1 MDAWLILSLVTAAVL
16 LASAVRRVPAGRVYS
31 VYRHGKLARVLEQ
44 GTHLIQPWRDRVRH
58 KIDLGGQMLKLDEPL
73 DERRELRG
81 TVYWQV
87 LEPERVDAVI
97 DEVEQLIRR
106 GAQAA
111 VREQAPAA
119 LADRHDAGAHVKQTL
134 NSTLRPRGM
143 MVTRVELEAA

>member
-1 MDAWLILSLVTAAVL
+1 MATWLTLLLVIAAVL

-31 VYRHGKLARVLEQ
+31 VYRRGKLVRVLGA

-58 KIDLGGQMLKLDEPL
+58 KIDLGGQTLTLDEPL

-97 DEVEQLIRR
+97 DEVDQLIRR
-106 GAQAA
+106 GAQEAL
-111 VREQAPAA
+111 RTQAPTV
-119 LADRHDAGAHVKQTL
+119 LADRRDAGAHVKQTL

>member
-1 MDAWLILSLVTAAVL
+1 MDTWLILSLVIVAVL

-31 VYRHGKLARVLEQ
+31 VYRRGKLVRVLDE
-44 GTHLIQPWRDRVRH
+44 GTHLIQPWCDRVRH
-58 KIDLGGQMLKLDEPL
+58 KIDLGGQMLKLEVPL

-97 DEVEQLIRR
+97 DEVDQLIRH

-111 VREQAPAA
+111 LRDRTP
-119 LADRHDAGAHVKQTL
+119 LADRSDAGAHVKQTL
-134 NSTLRPRGM
+134 NSALRPRGM